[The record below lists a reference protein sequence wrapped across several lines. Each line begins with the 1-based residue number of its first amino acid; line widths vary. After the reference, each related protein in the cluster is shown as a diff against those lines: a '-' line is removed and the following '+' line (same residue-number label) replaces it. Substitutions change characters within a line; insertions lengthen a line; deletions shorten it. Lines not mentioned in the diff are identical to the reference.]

1 MDILES
7 NVSGF
12 ELLAEDGTGTTT
24 TTTTNTTVLPEP
36 TPSPP
41 KPTGPRP
48 LPDPPRDKDKL
59 RIFALL
65 VGINDYPEPIPKLGG
80 CVKDVELVEK
90 YLKNTYGNKAQIKKL
105 LNTEATY
112 DNIIAAFRD
121 ENREHLGLATGYDTI
136 WFHFSGHGSQQFT
149 AEEFLRTIEPAGKDQ
164 TVVCYQDDQN
174 GSQLHLADKEIAVLL
189 AEAEKRGFDQ
199 DTGMAPHIVV
209 SLDCCHS
216 GSGTRDDEVRPRNYD
231 PTKGKTRSDALEAG
245 GVRTINTYIGNYSA
259 SNIEVPMSTH
269 VALSAC
275 ESRQLAGD
283 TDAGGVFTTSLI
295 ETLRATG
302 EDVNYES
309 LFLKTRSTARKKR
322 KEQNPQFETI
332 GGFNPYTRFL
342 EGSSLG
348 KPGRYPLLA
357 RVKDSGVAWF
367 VKCGAING
375 LPSNAPGGSILMD
388 IIDEKENKVVA
399 NAAVVMVSAQ
409 HSLITLL
416 GEHTANPANVDDYQA
431 EIRVLPAAPIYV
443 LLSGTPVWLKAIKDR
458 WEPLAAK
465 SIHWLD
471 GKPAGRPTLF
481 TNQDGDEISEP
492 PAIELH
498 AGLHGELTLK
508 NLQMGNQVL
517 LKMPAT
523 GLPQDRHD
531 LAVENL
537 DKIANWMRTIALDNP
552 NSKIRELFDFELVV
566 SDKNAR
572 RIALTPKED
581 TEGSVQLF
589 EPIVISKADAFK
601 KTDDS
606 GTVSAYL
613 AAFNYRVKLKDTA
626 GQSIFFY
633 GYHLKDN
640 CAIDFSTEQEQFLDP
655 GQSKDMLSINNG
667 QGFGW
672 GPEVDEGQVSSWF
685 KLIATTEELDYHRL
699 EQTGLKGTRD
709 SDSKELNPDRISMDW
724 CAVTVRVDLSVEM
737 EENPENPFEGL
748 EF

>member
-1 MDILES
+1 
-7 NVSGF
+7 
-12 ELLAEDGTGTTT
+12 
-24 TTTTNTTVLPEP
+24 
-36 TPSPP
+36 PP
-41 KPTGPRP
+41 PNPKGPRP

-80 CVKDVELVEK
+80 CLKDVGLIEK
-90 YLKNTYGNKAQIKKL
+90 YLVDTYGEKAHIKKL
-105 LNTEATY
+105 LDQEATY
-112 DNIIAAFRD
+112 DNIIAEFTD
-121 ENREHLGLATGYDTI
+121 HLGQATGFDTI
-136 WFHFSGHGSQQFT
+136 WFHFSGHGSEQFT
-149 AEEFLRTIEPAGKDQ
+149 ADEFLKTIEPGGKDQ
-164 TVVCYQDDQN
+164 TMVCYKN
-174 GSQLHLADKEIAVLL
+174 GNIGSQLHLADKEIAVLL
-189 AEAEKRGFDQ
+189 AQAEKGRGNTD
-199 DTGMAPHIVV
+199 GMKPHIVV

-302 EDVNYES
+302 EEVNYES

-357 RVKDSGVAWF
+357 MTRSSGTAWF
-367 VKCGAING
+367 VKCGAIHG
-375 LPSNAPGGSILMD
+375 LPTDSPAGTIWMD
-388 IIDEKENKVVA
+388 IIDERNNTVVA
-399 NAAVVMVSAQ
+399 NASVSQVSAQ
-409 HSLITLL
+409 HSLISLEEPNL
-416 GEHTANPANVDDYQA
+416 ADPAKVEDYRA

-443 LLSGTPVWLKAIKDR
+443 VLSGTPVWLQGIKDR
-458 WEPLAAK
+458 WAPLAAK
-465 SIHWLD
+465 NICWLTERKVRDSPSI
-471 GKPAGRPTLF
+471 F
-481 TNQDGDEISEP
+481 TGQDGDEVAEP

-498 AGLHGELTLK
+498 AGLHGELTIK
-508 NLQMGNQVL
+508 NLQLENQVL
-517 LKMPAT
+517 LRMPAT
-523 GLPQDRHD
+523 GSPQDRHD

-537 DKIANWMRTIALDNP
+537 EKVANWMRTITLDNP
-552 NSKIRELFDFELVV
+552 NSKIRQQFEFELLV
-566 SDKNAR
+566 SDVHNHPAP
-572 RIALTPKED
+572 LTPKENP
-581 TEGSVQLF
+581 GSAVQLF
-589 EPIVISKADAFK
+589 EPLTASSADTFK
-601 KTDDS
+601 LKDS
-606 GTVSAYL
+606 SGVVSAHL
-613 AAFNYRVKLKDTA
+613 LAFNYKVKMKDNAT
-626 GQSIFFY
+626 QPIFFY
-633 GYHLKDN
+633 GYRLSDT
-640 CAIDFSTEQEQFLDP
+640 CAISFMTEQEQFLDP
-655 GQSKDMLSINNG
+655 GKTKSLLSLNNG

-699 EQTGLKGTRD
+699 EQDGLKASREGETKD
-709 SDSKELNPDRISMDW
+709 LHPDRISLDW
-724 CAVTVRVDLSVEM
+724 CAVTVRVDLSVNI
-737 EENPENPFEGL
+737 EENPENPFEGVD
-748 EF
+748 F